1 MIRILFIDNF
11 DSFTYNLVDEFEK
24 RGCRVMVY
32 RNDCALPDF
41 ERIFMEFQPALLVLS
56 PGPGTPREAGN
67 SIPLIRKYKEKVA
80 MFGVCLGH
88 QCMIEAFGGKV
99 GYAGETVHGK
109 ISQVWHQEKGIYQG
123 VANPLSVGR
132 YHSLAGLEIP
142 GEFQVTARCGSLVM
156 GIAHRD
162 LPITGVQ
169 YHPESILTAGSD
181 RIFRN
186 LLLPLEGRHAQ

>member
-1 MIRILFIDNF
+1 MTRVLFIDNF

-24 RGCRVMVY
+24 RGCEVMVY
-32 RNDCALPDF
+32 RNDISLG
-41 ERIFMEFQPALLVLS
+41 EFDEIIMRFVPSLLVFS
-56 PGPGTPREAGN
+56 PGPSTPRDAGN
-67 SIPLIRKYKEKVA
+67 SLALMRAYKEKIA

-88 QCMIEAFGGKV
+88 QCMIEAFGGRV
-99 GYAGETVHGK
+99 GYAGDTVHGK
-109 ISQVWHQEKGIYQG
+109 VSQVWHDGKGIYDG

-142 GEFQVTARCGSLVM
+142 DELEVTARCGNLVM
-156 GIAHRD
+156 GIAHRK

-181 RIFRN
+181 RIFKN
-186 LLLPLEGRHAQ
+186 LLLSRENDHA